1 MRGHINNLLGKYT
14 LLQYDISTQS
24 DERQR
29 TQSIKR
35 SFFARFARHDN
46 PVIDTYRDDRPRIN
60 KASEMQRLERL
71 TKGSSSNLFVAK
83 TLWPFVLFP
92 DTIKIDRQKI
102 TIVHNDFLW
111 QSKTVSTEIKNIMNV
126 EADMGPLFG
135 SITITS
141 KHFLNNTQT
150 IKCLKRRDVIMAQ
163 RLLQGFMIAQR
174 AAINTEDIR
183 TEQLLA
189 LLNDL
194 GQENHR

>member
-1 MRGHINNLLGKYT
+1 MSGHLPTLLGRYA
-14 LLQYDISTQS
+14 LLQYDISAQSAEHLQTQS
-24 DERQR
+24 D
-29 TQSIKR
+29 KR
-35 SFFARFARHDN
+35 SFLARIARPARAVIHAKRDN
-46 PVIDTYRDDRPRIN
+46 LSTP
-60 KASEMQRLERL
+60 KATETQRLKRL
-71 TKGSSSNLFVAK
+71 VVGSSDNLFVAK
-83 TLWPFVLFP
+83 TIFPFVLFT
-92 DTIKIDRQKI
+92 DTIKVDRQKI

-126 EADMGPLFG
+126 EADIGPLFG

-150 IKCLKRRDVIMAQ
+150 IKCLKRRDVIMVQ

-183 TEQLLA
+183 TKQLLA